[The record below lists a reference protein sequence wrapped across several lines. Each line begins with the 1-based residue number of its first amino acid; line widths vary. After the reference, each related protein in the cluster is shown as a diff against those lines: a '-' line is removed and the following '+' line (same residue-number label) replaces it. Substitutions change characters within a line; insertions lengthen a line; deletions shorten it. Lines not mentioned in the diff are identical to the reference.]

1 MIRPTAYSYSH
12 LNAAQRAR
20 LSQLIPPNDPGPRD
34 SKTSRSGSYVPARH
48 SPSST
53 LSRVAQQH
61 AAVLKHFRERE
72 FDGVAVTLTFKS
84 GRFPEYLSEEVAE
97 AAVRELIKRLN
108 KFANGRHRPNLQV
121 IAVREGGTGRNS
133 STRLHYHLKIEV
145 PPGISAEN
153 FAKKVEQYW
162 TRLRW
167 ASRDQ
172 NRVVPK
178 TDHGWVSYILK
189 TRSKPDYADA
199 IDWQNTQV
207 PPHPVA
213 ECTGGG

>member
-1 MIRPTAYSYSH
+1 MIRTTAYSYSN
-12 LNAAQRAR
+12 LSVAQLAR
-20 LSQLIPPNDPGPRD
+20 LRQLIPPNDEGPHGSKASASD
-34 SKTSRSGSYVPARH
+34 SYLPA
-48 SPSST
+48 SQAPSSKLT
-53 LSRVAQQH
+53 RVAQQRDV
-61 AAVLKHFRERE
+61 VLRYFSERD
-72 FDGVAVTLTFKS
+72 FNGVAATLTFKS
-84 GRFPEYLSEEVAE
+84 GRFPEYLSEEVAG
-97 AAVRELIKRLN
+97 AAVQELIKRLN
-108 KFANGRHRPNLQV
+108 KFANGRGRPDLQV
-121 IAVREGGTGRNS
+121 IAVREGCVGRNS
-133 STRLHYHLKIEV
+133 GTRLHYHLKIEV
-145 PPGISAEN
+145 PTGISAEN

-178 TDHGWVSYILK
+178 SDLGWVSYILK

-199 IDWQNTQV
+199 IDWRNTRV